1 MGQKRIFVLHGPS
14 LNLLG
19 TREPQ
24 IYGSTTLAEI
34 NAGLEAGAAELG
46 IAVTCRQS
54 NHEGELIDWIHE
66 AKSAAQGLI
75 INAGAYTHTSIA
87 LMDAVLSV
95 GLPMIEVHLSNPYR
109 REDFRHRS
117 YLSPV
122 ALGVI
127 CGFGAQSYRLA
138 LEALCH
144 RLEGSTK

>member
-24 IYGSTTLAEI
+24 IYGATTLAEI
-34 NAGLEAGAAELG
+34 DASLLARGAELG
-46 IAVTCRQS
+46 ADVICRQS
-54 NHEGELIDWIHE
+54 NHEGDLVDWIHE

-95 GLPMIEVHLSNPYR
+95 GVPMIEVHLSNPYR
-109 REDFRHRS
+109 REEFRHRS

-122 ALGVI
+122 AVGII

-144 RLEGSTK
+144 RLEGSTP